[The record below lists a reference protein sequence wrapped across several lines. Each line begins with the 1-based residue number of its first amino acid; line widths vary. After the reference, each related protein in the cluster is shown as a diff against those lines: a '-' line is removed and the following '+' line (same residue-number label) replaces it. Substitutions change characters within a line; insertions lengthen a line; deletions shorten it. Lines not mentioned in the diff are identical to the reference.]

1 MGQTVETDRLQSTS
15 APIKEPAPPFPKQRQ
30 DAPGLESKLKPAPRF
45 KAVAYKAAG
54 KLLGQTALVTGGDS
68 GIGRAVAVLFAR
80 EGANVAIVYL
90 PVEQGDAEATREAI
104 QTCGRQC
111 ELIPGDLSDSNFCD
125 HAVERTVEVFG
136 RLDMLVSNAAQQ
148 RSKDLEDLDDAEL
161 VRTFEINIFA
171 YMRLARA
178 ALRHMK
184 PGAAIIATSS
194 ETGIKGIK
202 RMPDYSATK
211 GAINAFTKSLA
222 IDLIDRKIRVNA
234 VAPGPVRRNY
244 RRLTD
249 FAVMAL
255 TTASV
260 IMFRSMRVS
269 EY

>member
-1 MGQTVETDRLQSTS
+1 
-15 APIKEPAPPFPKQRQ
+15 
-30 DAPGLESKLKPAPRF
+30 
-45 KAVAYKAAG
+45 
-54 KLLGQTALVTGGDS
+54 
-68 GIGRAVAVLFAR
+68 
-80 EGANVAIVYL
+80 
-90 PVEQGDAEATREAI
+90 
-104 QTCGRQC
+104 
-111 ELIPGDLSDSNFCD
+111 
-125 HAVERTVEVFG
+125 
-136 RLDMLVSNAAQQ
+136 
-148 RSKDLEDLDDAEL
+148 
-161 VRTFEINIFA
+161 
-171 YMRLARA
+171 
-178 ALRHMK
+178 MK